1 MNKYNLYS
9 CFDHWCS
16 DGSIY
21 IYSDPHF
28 ADDEMKYLR
37 KNYIGDDEQAK
48 RINSKIGKKD
58 TIIFLGD
65 IGNIDLVK
73 KIRGY
78 KVLIKGNHDT
88 GSSNYKKDLKVEYY
102 DRTDDINAQY
112 GSAVISLVQPVGV
125 TIEQHINYIANT
137 LKISYIAA
145 KEIVYT
151 GRHLYKEYAIISINN
166 NPFDEV
172 YDGPLM
178 IGEKIILSH
187 EPIKNINWALNIHG
201 HDHSN
206 IEVNDDY
213 HLNLCAEHINYTP
226 VCLKHI
232 IESGVLKNIDS
243 IHRIT
248 IDKATENKRK
258 KKNND

>member
-9 CFDHWCS
+9 CFDHWRS

-37 KNYIGDDEQAK
+37 KNYIGDDEQVK

-88 GSSNYKKDLKVEYY
+88 GSANYRRQV
-102 DRTDDINAQY
+102 R
-112 GSAVISLVQPVGV
+112 V
-125 TIEQHINYIANT
+125 
-137 LKISYIAA
+137 
-145 KEIVYT
+145 
-151 GRHLYKEYAIISINN
+151 INN
-166 NPFDEV
+166 ITNEEVDNLDDRIFRAQILTYWQNKVVDARCGQASARSDVRIEDNHLFDEV
-172 YDGPLM
+172 YEGPLM
-178 IGEKIILSH
+178 ISEKIILSH

-206 IEVNDDY
+206 VEVNDDY

>member
-88 GSSNYKKDLKVEYY
+88 GSANYRRQV
-102 DRTDDINAQY
+102 R
-112 GSAVISLVQPVGV
+112 V
-125 TIEQHINYIANT
+125 
-137 LKISYIAA
+137 
-145 KEIVYT
+145 
-151 GRHLYKEYAIISINN
+151 INN
-166 NPFDEV
+166 ITNEEVDNLDDRIFRAQILTYWQNKVVEARCGQASACSDVRIEDNHLFDEV
-172 YDGPLM
+172 YEGPLM
-178 IGEKIILSH
+178 ISEKIILSH

>member
-88 GSSNYKKDLKVEYY
+88 GSANYRRQVRVVNNVTNEEVDNLD
-102 DRTDDINAQY
+102 DRTFRAQILTY
-112 GSAVISLVQPVGV
+112 WQNKVVDARRGQSSSTLSDVR
-125 TIEQHINYIANT
+125 IEDN
-137 LKISYIAA
+137 
-145 KEIVYT
+145 
-151 GRHLYKEYAIISINN
+151 HL
-166 NPFDEV
+166 FDEV
-172 YDGPLM
+172 YEGPLM
-178 IGEKIILSH
+178 ISEKIILSH

-232 IESGVLKNIDS
+232 IESGALKNIDS